1 MEYHNRIAKIGLF
14 AAFSIILGVFENFF
28 PLPFPGIRLGLAN
41 IGILL
46 SLYTLRLSD
55 TMIVVL
61 LKSLFVSI
69 FAGNLVIKL
78 LLSLPSTFVSAFVM
92 YIYIRL
98 TDKYTS
104 PISTSALGS
113 LTHIICQ
120 FIILKIFVIK
130 NLAIYSFLPY
140 FSLISLLT
148 GIFIGY
154 LTCIV
159 LKHITAYNN

>member
-46 SLYTLRLSD
+46 SLYTLELSD

-61 LKSLFVSI
+61 LKSLFVSV

-78 LLSLPSTFVSAFVM
+78 LLSFPSTIASALVM
-92 YIYIRL
+92 YIYIRI
-98 TDKYTS
+98 TGKFTS
-104 PISTSALGS
+104 PVSTSALGS
-113 LTHIICQ
+113 LVHIVCQ
-120 FIILKIFVIK
+120 FGILKIFIIK

-154 LTCIV
+154 LACIV
-159 LKHITAYNN
+159 LKHIKVEND